1 MFVALL
7 WLLEVIPLLIEVFN
21 CCCVAVAPMTEVVLS
36 EIVKL
41 IVAGSSDGARDVRLV
56 VLLPTIVVVSVIEA
70 LPVYGGTFVVLS
82 ITVENELEAV
92 SPSTIVV
99 VPVLETV
106 FVYGGVSTTAVVLS
120 TMLVNG
126 SKLAPV
132 VAVVGTPTDTKV
144 VSVIAVEV
152 TPSEEKA
159 VSVVAVVAIP
169 SEEKAVSVV
178 AVVATPSE
186 EKAVS
191 GKYEISCVTSVKQS
205 ASVSHNRLNK
215 YLPTATVLVGLYLGI
230 ARITAAS
237 AETISS
243 TSRKRSAGTTAVSEG
258 AIWIS

>member
-1 MFVALL
+1 
-7 WLLEVIPLLIEVFN
+7 
-21 CCCVAVAPMTEVVLS
+21 MTEVVLS

-41 IVAGSSDGARDVRLV
+41 IVAGSSDGARDVRLI

-159 VSVVAVVAIP
+159 VSVVAVVA
-169 SEEKAVSVV
+169 
-178 AVVATPSE
+178 TPSE

-215 YLPTATVLVGLYLGI
+215 YLPTATVLVGLYPGI

>member
-1 MFVALL
+1 
-7 WLLEVIPLLIEVFN
+7 
-21 CCCVAVAPMTEVVLS
+21 MTEVVLS

-41 IVAGSSDGARDVRLV
+41 IVAGSSDGARDVRLI

-120 TMLVNG
+120 NMLVNG

-152 TPSEEKA
+152 T
-159 VSVVAVVAIP
+159 P

-215 YLPTATVLVGLYLGI
+215 YLPTATVLVGLYPGI

>member
-1 MFVALL
+1 
-7 WLLEVIPLLIEVFN
+7 
-21 CCCVAVAPMTEVVLS
+21 MTEVVLS

-159 VSVVAVVAIP
+159 VSVVAVVA
-169 SEEKAVSVV
+169 
-178 AVVATPSE
+178 TPSE

-215 YLPTATVLVGLYLGI
+215 YLPTATVLVGLYPGI

>member
-41 IVAGSSDGARDVRLV
+41 IVAGSSDGARDVRLI

-159 VSVVAVVAIP
+159 VSVVAVVA
-169 SEEKAVSVV
+169 
-178 AVVATPSE
+178 TPSE

-215 YLPTATVLVGLYLGI
+215 YLPTATVLVGLYPGI

>member
-41 IVAGSSDGARDVRLV
+41 IVAGSSDGARDVRLI

-159 VSVVAVVAIP
+159 VSVVAVVA
-169 SEEKAVSVV
+169 
-178 AVVATPSE
+178 TPSE

-215 YLPTATVLVGLYLGI
+215 YLPTATVLVGLYPGI

-243 TSRKRSAGTTAVSEG
+243 TSRKRSAGTAAVSEG

>member
-159 VSVVAVVAIP
+159 VSVVAVVA
-169 SEEKAVSVV
+169 
-178 AVVATPSE
+178 TPSE

-215 YLPTATVLVGLYLGI
+215 YLPTATVLVGLYPGI

>member
-41 IVAGSSDGARDVRLV
+41 IVAGSSDGARDVRLI

-120 TMLVNG
+120 NMLVNG

-152 TPSEEKA
+152 T
-159 VSVVAVVAIP
+159 P

-215 YLPTATVLVGLYLGI
+215 YLPTATVLVGLYPGI